1 MYAHPP
7 HAVRNSI
14 TAILVSRFL
23 LELQE
28 VNHTVIRADRDD
40 PLHLSGASYDDKPS
54 FVGSLGAVVDSE
66 PLTSADDE
74 SVLYADSR
82 SEVSATVLYA
92 S

>member
-1 MYAHPP
+1 MYAHLP

-28 VNHTVIRADRDD
+28 VSQTVLRADCDD
-40 PLHLSGASYDDKPS
+40 PLHLSVALYDDKPS
-54 FVGSLGAVVDSE
+54 FVGSLGAVIDRE
-66 PLTSADDE
+66 PPSSTDDE

-82 SEVSATVLYA
+82 SKVPAPVLHA
-92 S
+92 L